1 MKYDYI
7 YFNTINI
14 IGMEKLN
21 HLLKMNYHRNSNK
34 SKFYSL
40 KQVLVKRYR
49 EELDY
54 FGYQNK

>member
-21 HLLKMNYHRNSNK
+21 HQLKMNYHRNSNRL
-34 SKFYSL
+34 KFYSL
-40 KQVLVKRYR
+40 KQILAKRYR
-49 EELDY
+49 EELA
-54 FGYQNK
+54 FLGYQSE